1 MAYICPK
8 NQNIMKLLK
17 SFLILFIAI
26 SITSCSS
33 SDDDNSFQ
41 LTAENFVGVYALT
54 DYESDVTETATSST
68 TGNTVELSETE
79 NEGSIYST
87 VVTLNTDGTYSIDG
101 TFVLTSETDGS
112 TTEAVITLETTG
124 TYSLNIISKTIT
136 LTETVTEEAAKGAG
150 LVEGTFTITSFNEN
164 ELELE
169 QTTNATAGSNSINTV
184 TEITLTRN

>member
-1 MAYICPK
+1 
-8 NQNIMKLLK
+8 MKLLK

-33 SDDDNSFQ
+33 SDENSFE

-79 NEGSIYST
+79 NEGDTYNT
-87 VVTLNTDGTYSIDG
+87 AVTLNTNGTYTIGG
-101 TFVLTSETDGS
+101 TFRMWYETG
-112 TTEAVITLETTG
+112 EIETFKTIILQSTG

-136 LTETVTEEAAKGAG
+136 LTEDEAEEETNGAG
-150 LVEGTFTITSFNEN
+150 LIAGTFNITSFNEN

-169 QTTNATAGSNSINTV
+169 QTTNIPDGSNSINTV